1 MYARHTDR
9 AGHLRQI
16 VRHETP
22 PLQPVRKRGPLG
34 LAADQTDKRQIALL
48 ALAAQAGGHHVQVF
62 GVAEAHDEHA
72 AARGQPGHGQLH
84 WFRVFTPHALG
95 CRIWKNPVAAVDP
108 GQGKRQRRQHARQCM
123 AYMPT
128 TKQGHRVE
136 RWRQA
141 LLKALRM
148 LRPDQLKPQVHHA
161 PAALPQGRAECAAL
175 PRRTGKPAQP
185 KPRLGNGLVF
195 DMPPADSAHQTVGK
209 NSHPGPHFPRS
220 RALCRL
226 DGHQTGRG
234 GLQALQ
240 Q

>member
-1 MYARHTDR
+1 
-9 AGHLRQI
+9 
-16 VRHETP
+16 
-22 PLQPVRKRGPLG
+22 
-34 LAADQTDKRQIALL
+34 
-48 ALAAQAGGHHVQVF
+48 
-62 GVAEAHDEHA
+62 
-72 AARGQPGHGQLH
+72 
-84 WFRVFTPHALG
+84 
-95 CRIWKNPVAAVDP
+95 
-108 GQGKRQRRQHARQCM
+108 M

-161 PAALPQGRAECAAL
+161 PAALPQGRAECVAL